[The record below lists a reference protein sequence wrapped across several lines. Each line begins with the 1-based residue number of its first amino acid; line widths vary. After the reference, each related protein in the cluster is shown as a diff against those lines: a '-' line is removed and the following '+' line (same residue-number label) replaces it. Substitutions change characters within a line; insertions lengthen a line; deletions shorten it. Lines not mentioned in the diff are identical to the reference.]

1 MEAQTIEIFM
11 SIVAIVTNAHWIPQ
25 LTRVIRRKQ
34 SDDFSLWTTL
44 ILLLNN
50 IMWFGYA
57 GYIGSISFTI
67 QQGLSLIMLLFFG
80 SLIIKYRT
88 TNYLFSDNFTFQAF
102 DIRRFISDN
111 EE

>member
-1 MEAQTIEIFM
+1 MEPHTIEIFM
-11 SIVAIVTNAHWIPQ
+11 SFVAIATNTHWIPQ
-25 LTRVIRRKQ
+25 LTRLIRRKQ

-50 IMWFGYA
+50 IMWFAYA

-67 QQGLSLIMLLFFG
+67 QQGLALIMLLFFG

-88 TNYLFSDNFTFQAF
+88 TNYLFSDNFIQKWKGV
-102 DIRRFISDN
+102 
-111 EE
+111 

>member
-1 MEAQTIEIFM
+1 MINMEAQTIE
-11 SIVAIVTNAHWIPQ
+11 
-25 LTRVIRRKQ
+25 
-34 SDDFSLWTTL
+34 
-44 ILLLNN
+44 